1 MKDNH
6 KKCMKK
12 DLRKSKINMSGKDEI
27 DVLKSD
33 KYLYERL
40 DKLRVENQPK
50 VEMNDRNFL
59 PSIPN

>member
-1 MKDNH
+1 
-6 KKCMKK
+6 MKK
-12 DLRKSKINMSGKDEI
+12 DIRKSKINMSGKDEI
-27 DVLKSD
+27 DVLKSE